1 MATRVHIACLLSLLL
16 VFPACRKDQPLGEG
30 GLPSDCIP
38 TPPTPMVGWNFIV
51 SEHVVGGPRFNPNDG
66 DEIMFVERPFG
77 SQTNFN
83 LHR

>member
-1 MATRVHIACLLSLLL
+1 
-16 VFPACRKDQPLGEG
+16 
-30 GLPSDCIP
+30 
-38 TPPTPMVGWNFIV
+38 MVGWNFIV

-83 LHR
+83 LHC